1 MRKRVC
7 GVAVLLLF
15 LLSLCYG
22 AKQESNDPSEEIWIP
37 QSVLRSREERESQIK
52 AAQALL
58 SDMVSADAY
67 LEPGETMNAHELFSD
82 EWYNTYII
90 DQNHA
95 VLTLTDP
102 YLYVLRYY
110 WFDNTKENPEGM
122 RFFNMAFKDMD
133 PSRTIEHVSWFDFF
147 VWCVNTDRGTSMET
161 DFSQQLFRHV
171 LWECSSEHYEKE
183 GSYLIGFIPSEGYMS
198 AYPLFDLLGEDL
210 VLISDTED
218 EQLETVFRD
227 ACERMYEIQE
237 KVSGDL
243 GQPVRFGL
251 PFDCYHH
258 RFCFSPED
266 PENMFDDPYRCKQY
280 NDYQCEQANVA
291 SYLSWLK
298 ECGPAYPE
306 FWLDFH
312 SGYDDEKQDIFR
324 QMCDYRRKYLEE
336 QQKKEEAEE
345 EILQEELSKELTQWI
360 VKKGDSL
367 WRIARQYYGD
377 GGQWRQIYEWNREV
391 IGEDENTIF
400 PGQVLELPQL
410 E

>member
-22 AKQESNDPSEEIWIP
+22 AGQEPNDPSEEIWIP
-37 QSVLRSREERESQIK
+37 QSILRDREERDSQMK
-52 AAQALL
+52 AAQTLL
-58 SDMVSADAY
+58 SDMVSEDAY
-67 LEPGETMNAHELFSD
+67 LELSETMKAHELFSD
-82 EWYNTYII
+82 EWYNTHII
-90 DQNHA
+90 DLHH
-95 VLTLTDP
+95 VGLTLTDP
-102 YLYVLRYY
+102 YLYVLRYD

-122 RFFNMAFKDMD
+122 RYFNMAFNDMD
-133 PSRTIEHVSWFDFF
+133 PSSTMEFETWFDFF
-147 VWCVNTDRGTSMET
+147 VWCVNTDQGTSMET
-161 DFSQQLFRHV
+161 DFSQKLFRHV

-183 GSYLIGFIPSEGYMS
+183 GSYLIGFIPSEGCGGL
-198 AYPLFDLLGEDL
+198 YPLFDLLGEDM

-227 ACERMYEIQE
+227 VCERMHEIQE

-251 PFDCYHH
+251 PFDYDYYMHH
-258 RFCFSPED
+258 DICFFPDD
-266 PENMFDDPYRCKQY
+266 PENMFDDPDRCQRY
-280 NDYQCEQANVA
+280 YEYQCEQANVA
-291 SYLSWLK
+291 LYFSWLE

-306 FWLDFH
+306 FRLDFH

-336 QQKKEEAEE
+336 RQKKEE
-345 EILQEELSKELTQWI
+345 EELPEEPTQWI

-367 WRIARQYYGD
+367 WGIARQYYGD